1 MYVGLVLLEDT
12 LSSVLLVTNS
22 SGTPIDADALPVYRV
37 YGVEGYLVS
46 GTVSFLDSGVITDAT
61 NASPIVITSV
71 GHGLTTGSRVTIASV
86 TGNTAANG
94 TWVVTFVD
102 ADTFSLDNSTGSGAY
117 VSGGSWHA
125 TGAYAV
131 SIACIAANGFEA
143 GQNFQVLF
151 NYAISSL
158 QQGQLDSFTVT

>member
-1 MYVGLVLLEDT
+1 MFLGFVIQEQT

-22 SGTPIDADALPVYRV
+22 SGTPIDADALPTFRV
-37 YGVEGYLVS
+37 YGDDGYLVS
-46 GTVSFLDSGVITDAT
+46 GTCSFLDSKAIT
-61 NASPIVITSV
+61 NASNNSPIVITSV
-71 GHGLTTGSRVTIASV
+71 GHGLTTGARVTIAGV

-94 TWVVTFVD
+94 TWVVTRVD
-102 ADTFSLDNSTGSGAY
+102 ADTFSLNGSTGNGGY
-117 VSGGSWHA
+117 ISGGSWHV

-131 SIACIAANGFEA
+131 SIPVIGANGFVA
-143 GQNFQVLF
+143 GENFQILF